1 MEAIESNGQSSMA
14 WFQDH
19 FMEVLKD
26 VPPHT
31 WAALSDD
38 RRRVLAYGKDAD
50 EVTKRANALGEP
62 APHLLRVPD
71 WDDFVAGPLV
81 GKLELP

>member
-1 MEAIESNGQSSMA
+1 METITPVEQSPMA

-19 FMEVLKD
+19 FIEVLKD

-38 RRRVLAYGKDAD
+38 WHHVVAYGEDAD
-50 EVTKRANALGEP
+50 EVTKRAAALGEASP
-62 APHLLRVPD
+62 RLLRVPD
-71 WDDFVAGPLV
+71 WDDYVSGPLC
-81 GKLELP
+81 GKLS

>member
-1 MEAIESNGQSSMA
+1 MEAIDSNRQSSMA

-19 FMEVLKD
+19 FMEVLQG

-38 RRRVLAYGKDAD
+38 RRRVLAYGDDAK

-62 APHLLRVPD
+62 KPHLLRVPD

-81 GKLELP
+81 GKLVRT

>member
-1 MEAIESNGQSSMA
+1 MEAIDSKPQSSMG
-14 WFQDH
+14 WFQDN

-38 RRRVLAYGKDAD
+38 WRRVLAYGNDAK
-50 EVTKRANALGEP
+50 EVTKQANTLGEP
-62 APHLLRVPD
+62 TPHLLRVPD

-81 GKLELP
+81 GKLERT